1 MTYKTQDGNDTTNI
15 IQFLRRRFAMES
27 ARLGAKKE
35 TLLLL
40 LLSLPGGGLE
50 RLTLDGYE
58 AEARSIAL
66 ERLDEEQARSMLD
79 ALGIADVSTPFLD
92 RGFPALLEAYVT
104 FARESAK
111 TRHRLLHAPHESR
124 RLAAFCDFE
133 LKAGSNDIH
142 GQWTVLGG
150 RFTASGPSVAV
161 QPILRA
167 VGFANKQVRV
177 RLCAGVMS
185 RFPVAGNEFSSSNI
199 RPCTSAGPE

>member
-1 MTYKTQDGNDTTNI
+1 
-15 IQFLRRRFAMES
+15 MES
-27 ARLGAKKE
+27 ARLYAKKE

-79 ALGIADVSTPFLD
+79 ALGIADGSTSFLD
-92 RGFPALLEAYVT
+92 RAFPALLKAYVT

-124 RLAAFCDFE
+124 RLAAFCDFR
-133 LKAGSNDIH
+133 LKAGANYIQ

-150 RFTASGPSVAV
+150 RFTAGGPSVEV

-167 VGFANKQVRV
+167 VGFANKQVCV
-177 RLCAGVMS
+177 LLCAEVRS
-185 RFPVAGNEFSSSNI
+185 RFPVLGNQFSPYTIKS
-199 RPCTSAGPE
+199 CTFAGPE